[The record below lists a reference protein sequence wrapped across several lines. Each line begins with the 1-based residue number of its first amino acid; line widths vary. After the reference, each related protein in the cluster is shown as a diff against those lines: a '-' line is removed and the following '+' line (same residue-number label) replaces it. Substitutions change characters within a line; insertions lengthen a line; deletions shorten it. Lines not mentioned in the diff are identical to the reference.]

1 MKGYKIFDEPKRQQ
15 ENRNKLQ
22 VRTNMKQTANKMTDL
37 NPMILIIKLNV
48 NGQSIPIKNQRL
60 SQWIKKK
67 KDCLQERN
75 FKYITMDG
83 LKIKEWKKDISCKQL
98 STRKLVWLGQC
109 QTKGTFSQRL
119 APEIKKDMS

>member
-67 KDCLQERN
+67 RLP
-75 FKYITMDG
+75 
-83 LKIKEWKKDISCKQL
+83 
-98 STRKLVWLGQC
+98 TREKL
-109 QTKGTFSQRL
+109 
-119 APEIKKDMS
+119 